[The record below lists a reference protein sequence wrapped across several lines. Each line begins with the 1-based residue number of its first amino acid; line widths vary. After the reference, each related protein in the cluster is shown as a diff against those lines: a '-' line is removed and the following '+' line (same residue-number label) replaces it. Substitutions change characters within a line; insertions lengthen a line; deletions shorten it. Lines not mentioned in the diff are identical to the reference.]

1 MWEPR
6 KRRRKK
12 RKRRRRRGIRNSGV
26 GEIEK
31 PDRK

>member
-6 KRRRKK
+6 KRRKK